1 MDPTI
6 NPQYME
12 MYADEESRGGILE
25 PEGIVGIKIRK
36 DRQLDNMARLDET
49 YAQLKLASA
58 DEKLSPSELADIKT
72 KITRRE
78 QLLLPIYN
86 QIAIQFADLHDRAGR
101 MQAKNVI
108 RQPLKWK
115 NARRFFYWRL
125 RRRLNEESILKKIS
139 NASVK
144 GPIMTRQ
151 RALETLR
158 AWTGISA
165 FENDDKAVAQWY
177 EESRQAVSDK
187 LDLLKSDGV
196 AFDVATL
203 LLSNKDGG
211 LKGVKQ
217 VLEKLPPDE
226 REKILKYLR
235 SQ

>member
-1 MDPTI
+1 
-6 NPQYME
+6 ME

-36 DRQLDNMARLDET
+36 DRQLDNMARLDAT
-49 YAQLKLASA
+49 YAQLKLSA
-58 DEKLSPSELADIKT
+58 ADDKLSAAELADIKT
-72 KITRRE
+72 KISRRE
-78 QLLLPIYN
+78 QLLLPIYS

-108 RQPLKWK
+108 RQSLKWK

-151 RALETLR
+151 RALETLK
-158 AWTGISA
+158 AWTGISG
-165 FENDDKAVAQWY
+165 FENDDKAIAQWY
-177 EESRQAVSDK
+177 EENREAVSDK
-187 LDLLKSDGV
+187 LDLLKSDGI

-226 REKILKYLR
+226 REKVFKYLR